1 MFVDNFLLP
10 LIPVHRF
17 ISIAAFITGGVQL
30 IFLFNLFWSMFK
42 GAKAAENPWEATT
55 LEWTI
60 PSPPPFDN
68 FAGKHPVVY
77 NGPYEFGVPGATKDY
92 IMQNSPETAAAN

>member
-1 MFVDNFLLP
+1 MFM
-10 LIPVHRF
+10 
-17 ISIAAFITGGVQL
+17 SYAAFITAGAQL

-42 GAKAAENPWEATT
+42 GEKAPDNPWEATS

-77 NGPYEFGVPGATKDY
+77 HGPYEFGVPGAAKDF
-92 IMQNSPETAAAN
+92 IMQDSPEKVEAH